1 MKKTYT
7 PLLLGVLLVC
17 FLGCERN
24 RVCSIMDYH
33 YIFPEQAFT
42 EAAYLKIY
50 ANENNFIEGKQ
61 GVSRPDSLAGTQ
73 VVLPAGAASMPLI
86 DIRYPDGT
94 NSWSNQ
100 AELARL
106 TQADLESASCRA
118 SFQYADYAAL
128 RNSVN
133 SSPTYLHLALQ
144 QADQDGGQ
152 KTWLIDR
159 IFDEQE
165 ADVTE
170 RPEWQCV
177 RGLKFTFYKGG
188 KGAKVKIEAPS
199 EGVACTMFEELFG
212 ARSEVFATYS
222 LEGEGQ
228 SELRITV
235 PAVSDALK
243 EQLTFQVLHSAYDL
257 LNISLTNGSSQIGY
271 ATLIPSNHD

>member
-1 MKKTYT
+1 MF
-7 PLLLGVLLVC
+7 LGVLLVC
-17 FLGCERN
+17 LLGCEKDRT
-24 RVCSIMDYH
+24 CSIMDYH
-33 YIFPEQAFT
+33 YVFPEEVFA
-42 EAAYLKIY
+42 EATYLKIY
-50 ANENNFIEGKQ
+50 ANENNFIEGQ
-61 GVSRPDSLAGTQ
+61 QSVSRPDSLAGTE
-73 VVLPAGAASMPLI
+73 VVLPAGAESTPLI

-106 TQADLESASCRA
+106 TQVDLESASCQA
-118 SFQYADYAAL
+118 SFRYLDYSAL
-128 RNSVN
+128 RNAVN
-133 SSPTYLHLALQ
+133 SSPTYLHLALERG
-144 QADQDGGQ
+144 DQDGGQ

-199 EGVACTMFEELFG
+199 EGVACAVFEELFG

-222 LEGEGQ
+222 LEGQEQ
-228 SELRITV
+228 KELRITV

-243 EQLTFQVLHSAYDL
+243 EQLTFQVLNSAYDL